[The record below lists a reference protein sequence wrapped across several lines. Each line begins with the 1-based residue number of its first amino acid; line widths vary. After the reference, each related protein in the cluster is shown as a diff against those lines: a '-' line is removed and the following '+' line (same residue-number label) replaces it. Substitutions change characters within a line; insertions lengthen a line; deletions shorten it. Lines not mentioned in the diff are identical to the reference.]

1 MTALWADEVAKLTFF
16 VEFKGLSLKKWNTF
30 VTLRGRIK
38 WRFVASPYCY
48 ITSDVPFCCEV
59 R

>member
-38 WRFVASPYCY
+38 WRFVAPH
-48 ITSDVPFCCEV
+48 IDI
-59 R
+59 